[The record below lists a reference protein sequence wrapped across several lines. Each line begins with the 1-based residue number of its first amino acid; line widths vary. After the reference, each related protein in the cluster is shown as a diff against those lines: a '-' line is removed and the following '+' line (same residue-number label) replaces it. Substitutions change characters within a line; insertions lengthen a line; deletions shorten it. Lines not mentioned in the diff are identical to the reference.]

1 MDSSGTIGKR
11 GDRASGPG
19 GMMMESE
26 LKVRLGSLEL
36 ENPVMIASGTG
47 GYGLEMERWID
58 ISRPGGI
65 VVKGL
70 SLEPRLGNPPPRII
84 ETASGLLNSIG
95 LENIGVEKFVREVIP
110 ALEGKGATVLGNVY
124 GTSVREFVLVSRKIQ
139 EAGGVAALELN
150 LSCPNVKAGGM
161 VFGRDPV
168 QSARVVAAVKEA
180 VDLPVLAKLTPSVS
194 DITEPALACQEAGA
208 DGLTVANSYPGMAVD
223 LETGRPVLGQNFGG
237 LAGPCIKPLALRLVW
252 ETSQAVN
259 IPVVGC
265 GGITTWRDA
274 LEFVMAGAHAL
285 QIGTANLIDPQSSLR
300 IIDGIRDHL
309 DREGISSLGHL
320 RGTLRLNS

>member
-1 MDSSGTIGKR
+1 
-11 GDRASGPG
+11 
-19 GMMMESE
+19 MMGIQM
-26 LKVRLGSLEL
+26 KVQLGSLEL

-58 ISRPGGI
+58 ISRPGAI

-70 SLEPRLGNPPPRII
+70 SPEPRLGNPPPRIV

-124 GTSVREFVLVSRKIQ
+124 GTSVKEFVLVSRKIE

-150 LSCPNVKAGGM
+150 LSCPNVKAGGL

-168 QSARVVAAVKEA
+168 QSARVIAAVKEA

-194 DITEPALACQEAGA
+194 DITQPALACEEAGA
-208 DGLTVANSYPGMAVD
+208 DALTVANSYPGMAVN

-252 ETSQAVN
+252 EASQAVN

-265 GGITTWRDA
+265 GGITTWQDA
-274 LEFVMAGAHAL
+274 LEFVIAGAHAI
-285 QIGTANLIDPQSSLR
+285 QIGTANLVNPLASLK
-300 IIDGIRDHL
+300 IIDGIREYLHRQGMDSV
-309 DREGISSLGHL
+309 SSI